1 MISNIELRM
10 LRQFIAVAEELHFRR
25 AAARLGMA
33 QPPLSQSIQKLETR
47 MGVELFDRG
56 SRRIRLTEAGLVFLD
71 EARKAV
77 AQADLAVEA
86 AQRAARGLVGSLR
99 ITYVGAAIYDFLP
112 RLLRVYRARFPDVEI
127 HLQERPTMRQVRAL
141 QQGEADVGFARPPVS
156 GAHDLRYLSV
166 LTEPLVVAL
175 PEDHPA
181 AGRPVLTL
189 GELAGEPF
197 VTFPAHEGPG
207 FHARLVAACESAGF
221 SMRVAQEAVQMH
233 TIIGLVAAGFGI
245 ALVPAS
251 MRNLRQVGVVYR
263 DLGQTVSPL
272 EVDLA
277 VLWRRGEPSSVVTA
291 FLETVRGLRSEM
303 QG

>member
-1 MISNIELRM
+1 MELRM

-47 MGVELFDRG
+47 MGVELFDRS
-56 SRRIRLTEAGLVFLD
+56 SRRIRLTEAGLVFFD

-112 RLLRVYRARFPDVEI
+112 RLLRVYRTRFPDVDI

-141 QQGEADVGFARPPVS
+141 QQGEADVGFARPPVA
-156 GAHDLRYLSV
+156 GADDLRYLSV

-181 AGRPVLTL
+181 AARPVLTL
-189 GELAGEPF
+189 SDLAGEPF
-197 VTFPAHEGPG
+197 VTFPAHEGPS

-263 DLGQTVSPL
+263 DLRQTASPL

-277 VLWRRGEPSSVVTA
+277 VLWRRGEPSSVVTS
-291 FLETVRGLRSEM
+291 FLETLRGLRLERS
-303 QG
+303 G